1 MDMPSF
7 DVVFK
12 VDMQEIDNAVNM
24 ARKEIGQRFDF
35 KGTHNEIDL
44 DKDSI
49 LILAADDYKLT
60 AVIDI
65 LRGKLARRSVSP
77 TCLDF
82 GKKEP
87 ASHGAIRQRITL
99 LQGIDQ
105 ERAREITRT
114 IKDSKLKVQAQIM
127 DDQVRVSGKKID
139 DLQTAI
145 QLLKEK
151 DFGID
156 LQFVNMRS

>member
-1 MDMPSF
+1 MHMPSF

-12 VDMQEIDNAVNM
+12 VDMQEVDNAVNL
-24 ARKEIGQRFDF
+24 ARKEIEQRFDF

-44 DKDSI
+44 EKDSI
-49 LILAADDYKLT
+49 LILGADDYKLT
-60 AVIDI
+60 AVVDI
-65 LRGKLARRSVSP
+65 LRGKLARRNVSP

-87 ASHGAIRQRITL
+87 ASHGAMRQRITL
-99 LQGIDQ
+99 LQGIDK
-105 ERAREITRT
+105 ERGKEIVKA
-114 IKDSKLKVQAQIM
+114 IKESKLKVQAQIM

-139 DLQTAI
+139 DLQEVI
-145 QLLKEK
+145 QLLKGK

>member
-1 MDMPSF
+1 MPSF

-12 VDMQEIDNAVNM
+12 VDMQEVDNAVNQ
-24 ARKEIGQRFDF
+24 ARKEIGQRYDF

-44 DKDSI
+44 DKESI
-49 LILAADDYKLT
+49 TILGADDYKLN
-60 AVIDI
+60 AVIDV
-65 LRGKLARRSVSP
+65 LRGKLAQRSVSP

-87 ASHGAIRQRITL
+87 ASHGAMRQRINL
-99 LQGIDQ
+99 LQGIDK
-105 ERAREITRT
+105 ERGKEIVKA
-114 IKDSKLKVQAQIM
+114 IKESKLKVQAQIM

-139 DLQTAI
+139 DLQQVI
-145 QLLKEK
+145 QLLKGK

>member
-1 MDMPSF
+1 MPSF

-12 VDMQEIDNAVNM
+12 VDMQEVDNAVNQ
-24 ARKEIGQRFDF
+24 ARKEINQRYDF

-44 DKDSI
+44 ENECI
-49 LILAADDYKLT
+49 VILAADDYKLT
-60 AVIDI
+60 AVVDI

-87 ASHGAIRQRITL
+87 ASHGAMRQRITL
-99 LQGIDQ
+99 LQGIDKEQ
-105 ERAREITRT
+105 GKEIVKT
-114 IKDSKLKVQAQIM
+114 IKESKLKVQAQIM
-127 DDQVRVSGKKID
+127 EDQVRVSGKKID
-139 DLQTAI
+139 HLQDVI
-145 QLLKEK
+145 QLLKGK

-156 LQFVNMRS
+156 LQYINMRS

>member
-1 MDMPSF
+1 MPSV
-7 DVVFK
+7 DIVFK
-12 VDMQEIDNAVNM
+12 VDMQEVDNAVNQ
-24 ARKEIGQRFDF
+24 ARKEISQRFDF

-44 DKDSI
+44 EKDSI
-49 LILAADDYKLT
+49 LILGASDYKLD
-60 AVIDI
+60 AVVDI
-65 LRGKLARRSVSP
+65 LRGKLAKRNVSP

-87 ASHGAIRQRITL
+87 ASHGAVRQRINL
-99 LQGIDQ
+99 LQGIDK
-105 ERAREITRT
+105 ERGKEIVKA

-127 DDQVRVSGKKID
+127 EDQVRVSGKKID
-139 DLQTAI
+139 DLQEII
-145 QLLKEK
+145 QLLKGK

>member
-1 MDMPSF
+1 MPSF

-12 VDMQEIDNAVNM
+12 VDMQEVDNAVNL

-44 DKDSI
+44 EKDSI

-60 AVIDI
+60 AVVDI
-65 LRGKLARRSVSP
+65 LRGKLARRNVSP
-77 TCLDF
+77 TCLEF

-87 ASHGAIRQRITL
+87 ASHGAMRQRITL
-99 LQGIDQ
+99 LQGIDK
-105 ERAREITRT
+105 ERGKEIV
-114 IKDSKLKVQAQIM
+114 KALKESKLKVQAQIM

-139 DLQTAI
+139 DLQDII
-145 QLLKEK
+145 QRLKGK

-156 LQFVNMRS
+156 LQYINMRS